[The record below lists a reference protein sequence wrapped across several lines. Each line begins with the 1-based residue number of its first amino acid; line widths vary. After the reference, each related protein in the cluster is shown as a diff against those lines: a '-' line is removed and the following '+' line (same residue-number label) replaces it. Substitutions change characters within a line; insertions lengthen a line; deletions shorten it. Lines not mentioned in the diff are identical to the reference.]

1 MRTRHRST
9 FVRPSVAALA
19 VMTAAVLVQ
28 CTAAPPPP
36 AAGPPLPPAASPPAS
51 APPAP
56 ADPPTIDPVTAAE
69 LGASWRPGCPVG
81 PEQLRRVGVDH
92 IGFDGQ
98 THRGQLIVHED
109 LVSQAITIFEQLY
122 RLGFPIEKICTV
134 DQFPAA
140 SDELQMEDNNTS
152 AFSYRDIPGTGRWSQ
167 HAYGRAIDVNP
178 LLNPYATGA
187 FQPKHVSLVP
197 WLRSTAGNRARLNR
211 VSPPIQIGQ
220 RPRGRVDTDVWP
232 AAPS

>member
-1 MRTRHRST
+1 MHRGATASCGRAATASCGRAATPSRGFAACQRAARTCRPADHRSRHCRRTRRELASGLPGGT
-9 FVRPSVAALA
+9 GAA
-19 VMTAAVLVQ
+19 
-28 CTAAPPPP
+28 
-36 AAGPPLPPAASPPAS
+36 AAG
-51 APPAP
+51 
-56 ADPPTIDPVTAAE
+56 
-69 LGASWRPGCPVG
+69 WR
-81 PEQLRRVGVDH
+81 DH

-98 THRGQLIVHED
+98 THRGQLIVHEE
-109 LVSQAITIFEQLY
+109 LVSQVITIFEQLY
-122 RLGFPIEKICTV
+122 ELRYPIEKIRTV
-134 DQFPAA
+134 DQYPAA

-152 AFSYRDIPGTGRWSQ
+152 AFSYRDIPGSGRWSQ

-178 LLNPYATGA
+178 LFNPYATGA

-211 VSPPIQIGQ
+211 VSPRIQIGQ